1 MQIAE
6 DINKTNLSKYLEDL
20 LADIDF
26 NSKSYLTKAQ
36 KSSESLKL
44 EQSKRCKIGNTT
56 KKI

>member
-6 DINKTNLSKYLEDL
+6 DINNTNLSKYLEDL
-20 LADIDF
+20 LLDIDF

-44 EQSKRCKIGNTT
+44 EQSKRCKIPNTT